1 MADKKIT
8 ALTDLS
14 TGIASADLF
23 HVVDDPTGTPINK
36 KVSVANFLGNL
47 PDGAP
52 IGFSSETV
60 TTAATLSNTTTISF
74 ISGAA
79 TILGDGTVDGQL
91 KIIAA
96 PGVAT
101 TTDVDFIDSA
111 GTTATVT
118 FAAVGESI
126 SCIYDGT
133 GSKWHIIAFGATG
146 TGTNIVGGQDA
157 TEYSF
162 WVGGLIPPINLS

>member
-47 PDGAP
+47 PSGAP

-96 PGVAT
+96 PGVGT

-118 FAAVGESI
+118 FAAVGENI

-133 GSKWHIIAFGATG
+133 GSKWHIIAYGATG
-146 TGTNIVGGQDA
+146 TGNNIVGTQDV
-157 TEYSF
+157 T
-162 WVGGLIPPINLS
+162 

>member
-52 IGFSSETV
+52 IGF
-60 TTAATLSNTTTISF
+60 
-74 ISGAA
+74 
-79 TILGDGTVDGQL
+79 
-91 KIIAA
+91 
-96 PGVAT
+96 
-101 TTDVDFIDSA
+101 
-111 GTTATVT
+111 
-118 FAAVGESI
+118 
-126 SCIYDGT
+126 
-133 GSKWHIIAFGATG
+133 
-146 TGTNIVGGQDA
+146 
-157 TEYSF
+157 
-162 WVGGLIPPINLS
+162 

>member
-23 HVVDDPTGTPINK
+23 HV
-36 KVSVANFLGNL
+36 
-47 PDGAP
+47 
-52 IGFSSETV
+52 
-60 TTAATLSNTTTISF
+60 SNTTTISF

-96 PGVAT
+96 TGVAT

-118 FAAVGESI
+118 FQAVGESV

-133 GSKWHIIAFGATG
+133 GSKWHIIAYGATG
-146 TGTNIVGGQDA
+146 TGNNIVGTQDV
-157 TEYSF
+157 T
-162 WVGGLIPPINLS
+162 

>member
-14 TGIASADLF
+14 TGVASADLF

-36 KVSVANFLGNL
+36 KLSVANFLGNL
-47 PDGAP
+47 PSGAP

-96 PGVAT
+96 TGVGT

-118 FAAVGESI
+118 FAAVGENI

-133 GSKWHIIAFGATG
+133 GSKWHIIAYGATG
-146 TGTNIVGGQDA
+146 TGTNIVGGQDV
-157 TEYSF
+157 T
-162 WVGGLIPPINLS
+162 

>member
-47 PDGAP
+47 PSGAP
-52 IGFSSETV
+52 VGFSSETV

-96 PGVAT
+96 TGVGT

-133 GSKWHIIAFGATG
+133 GSKWHIIAYGATG
-146 TGTNIVGGQDA
+146 TGNNIVGGQDN
-157 TEYSF
+157 S
-162 WVGGLIPPINLS
+162 